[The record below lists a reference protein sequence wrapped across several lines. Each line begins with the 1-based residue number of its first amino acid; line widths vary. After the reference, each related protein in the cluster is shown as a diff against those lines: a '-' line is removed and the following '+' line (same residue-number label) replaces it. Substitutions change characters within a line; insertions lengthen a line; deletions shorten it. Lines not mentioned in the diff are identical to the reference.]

1 MIRRPPRSTLFPYT
15 TLFRSNRRILRDML
29 GAEGIAVH
37 GAARADAGLAA
48 LRRGAQA
55 GVPYDLAI
63 LDAQMPDSDGFELA
77 AAVRADRE
85 LAATRLLILTSA
97 GQRGDGERCRQM
109 GIQAYLTKPIARA
122 DLIEAVSTV
131 LTEAPPAGA
140 A

>member
-1 MIRRPPRSTLFPYT
+1 
-15 TLFRSNRRILRDML
+15 ML

-37 GAARADAGLAA
+37 EAARADAGLAA

-63 LDAQMPDSDGFELA
+63 LDAQMPDSDGFELT

-97 GQRGDGERCRQM
+97 GHRGDGERCRHM
-109 GIQAYLTKPIARA
+109 AIQAYLTNPIARA
-122 DLIEAVSTV
+122 EPIEAGSTR
-131 LTEAPPAGA
+131 LTESLP
-140 A
+140 

>member
-1 MIRRPPRSTLFPYT
+1 
-15 TLFRSNRRILRDML
+15 ML

-37 GAARADAGLAA
+37 EAARADAGLAA

-97 GQRGDGERCRQM
+97 GQPGDGGRRRPIGRQ
-109 GIQAYLTKPIARA
+109 A
-122 DLIEAVSTV
+122 DPPRPKSAPHALQTGRTV
-131 LTEAPPAGA
+131 APA
-140 A
+140 